1 MDIEIILEPDLHPN
15 EIAEIAVKAEEY
27 GIRALWS
34 SNYHQNWDAFISLVP
49 AAQKTKKILLGPLAV
64 SPFEMHPLKMANS
77 ILTLNELADGRAIIA
92 VGGGGGTL
100 GAMKFSCV
108 KDSCPGLSPFKI
120 IRAVREAV
128 EILNSAS
135 SKKFNMS
142 FDGDIFKITR
152 PYMQGFTWAKASP
165 PKIYTCSTEPQM
177 LRLGGRLADGLQMSD
192 VAIPMLGEA
201 IQNIKDGI
209 AKRESDIDDFRIG
222 NFWAWH
228 IKKDREES
236 MKEARRELIF
246 RGSLLPPFSLQH
258 FLTDEEAKIVID
270 NYNAG
275 PNNEFA
281 KAYISRSGV
290 IENVPED
297 LVNKLI
303 DDLSSAGDM
312 SDIDKELER
321 FYQFKEAGIT
331 DLSIRLFDD
340 PWDGL
345 KTIGEK
351 VLPALKQ

>member
-27 GIRALWS
+27 GVRALWS
-34 SNYHQNWDAFISLVP
+34 SNYHQNWDAFMSLVP
-49 AAQKTKKILLGPLAV
+49 AAQKTSKILLGPLAI

-77 ILTLNELADGRAIIA
+77 LLTLNEMSEGRAIIA
-92 VGGGGGTL
+92 VGAGGGTL
-100 GAMKFSCV
+100 GAMGEK
-108 KDSCPGLSPFKI
+108 PFRI
-120 IRAVREAV
+120 IRAVREAL
-128 EILNSAS
+128 EIIIMASQKKLNI
-135 SKKFNMS
+135 KYE
-142 FDGDIFKITR
+142 GEIFKVTR
-152 PYMQGFTWAKASP
+152 PFMQGFTWAKTDR
-165 PKIYTCSTEPQM
+165 PKVYTCSTEEQM
-177 LRLGGRLADGLQMSD
+177 LRLGGQYADGLQMSD
-192 VAIPMLGEA
+192 VALPMLDEA
-201 IQNIKDGI
+201 MKNIQVGLS
-209 AKRESDIDDFRIG
+209 KREESVEDFRIG

-246 RGSLLPPFSLQH
+246 RGSLLPPFSLHH
-258 FLTDEEAKIVID
+258 FLTDEEAQIVID

-290 IENVPED
+290 IENVPEE

-312 SDIDKELER
+312 SDINKELER
-321 FYQFKEAGIT
+321 FYQFKEAGMT

-345 KTIGEK
+345 KMIGEK
-351 VLPALKQ
+351 VLPALK

>member
-27 GIRALWS
+27 GVRALWS
-34 SNYHQNWDAFISLVP
+34 SNYHQNWDAFMSLVP
-49 AAQKTKKILLGPLAV
+49 AAQKTSKILLGPLAI

-77 ILTLNELADGRAIIA
+77 LLTLNEMSEGRAIIA
-92 VGGGGGTL
+92 VGAGGGTL
-100 GAMKFSCV
+100 GAMGEK
-108 KDSCPGLSPFKI
+108 PFRI
-120 IRAVREAV
+120 IRAVREAL
-128 EILNSAS
+128 EIIIMASQKKLNI
-135 SKKFNMS
+135 KYE
-142 FDGDIFKITR
+142 GEIFKVTR
-152 PYMQGFTWAKASP
+152 PFMQGFTWAKTDR
-165 PKIYTCSTEPQM
+165 PKVYTCSTEEQM
-177 LRLGGRLADGLQMSD
+177 LRLGGQYADGLQMSD
-192 VAIPMLGEA
+192 VALPMLDEA
-201 IQNIKDGI
+201 MKNIQVGLS
-209 AKRESDIDDFRIG
+209 KREESVEDFRIG

-246 RGSLLPPFSLQH
+246 RGSLLPPFSLHH
-258 FLTDEEAKIVID
+258 FLTDEEAQIVID

-312 SDIDKELER
+312 GDIDKELER
-321 FYQFKEAGIT
+321 FYQFKEGGIT

-340 PWDGL
+340 PWNGL
-345 KTIGEK
+345 KMIGEQ

>member
-49 AAQKTKKILLGPLAV
+49 AAQKTSKILLGPLAV

-100 GAMKFSCV
+100 GAMKYSCV

-120 IRAVREAV
+120 IRAVKEAV
-128 EILNSAS
+128 EVLNNAS

-152 PYMQGFTWAKASP
+152 PYMQGFTWAKESP

-201 IQNIKDGI
+201 MQNLSLI
-209 AKRESDIDDFRIG
+209 
-222 NFWAWH
+222 H
-228 IKKDREES
+228 I
-236 MKEARRELIF
+236 
-246 RGSLLPPFSLQH
+246 
-258 FLTDEEAKIVID
+258 
-270 NYNAG
+270 
-275 PNNEFA
+275 
-281 KAYISRSGV
+281 
-290 IENVPED
+290 
-297 LVNKLI
+297 
-303 DDLSSAGDM
+303 
-312 SDIDKELER
+312 
-321 FYQFKEAGIT
+321 
-331 DLSIRLFDD
+331 
-340 PWDGL
+340 
-345 KTIGEK
+345 
-351 VLPALKQ
+351 

>member
-15 EIAEIAVKAEEY
+15 EIAEIAVQAEKY
-27 GIRALWS
+27 GVRALWS

-49 AAQKTKKILLGPLAV
+49 AAQKTSKILLGPLAV

-92 VGGGGGTL
+92 VGAGGGTL

-120 IRAVREAV
+120 ITAMREAV
-128 EILNSAS
+128 EILTNAS
-135 SKKFNMS
+135 SKKFNLK

-152 PYMQGFTWAKASP
+152 PYMQGFTWAKSSP

-177 LRLGGRLADGLQMSD
+177 LRLGGQLADGLQMSD
-192 VAIPMLGEA
+192 VAIPMLDEA
-201 IQNIKDGI
+201 MKNINEGI
-209 AKRESDIDDFRIG
+209 SKRESSIDDFRIG

-228 IKKDREES
+228 IKDDKEES

-246 RGSLLPPFSLQH
+246 RGSLLPPFSLHH
-258 FLTDEEAKIVID
+258 FLTDDEAQIVID

-303 DDLSSAGDM
+303 GDLSSAGDL
-312 SDIDKELER
+312 SDIDNEVER
-321 FYQFKEAGIT
+321 FHQFKEAGMT
-331 DLSIRLFDD
+331 DLSIRLFDN
-340 PWDGL
+340 PWEGL
-345 KTIGEK
+345 KMIGEK
-351 VLPALKQ
+351 VLPALK

>member
-27 GIRALWS
+27 GVRAIWS
-34 SNYHQNWDAFISLVP
+34 SNYHQNWDAFMSLVP
-49 AAQKTKKILLGPLAV
+49 AAQKTSKILLGPLAI

-77 ILTLNELADGRAIIA
+77 LLTLNEMSEGRAIIA
-92 VGGGGGTL
+92 VGAGGGTL
-100 GAMKFSCV
+100 GAMGEK
-108 KDSCPGLSPFKI
+108 PFRI
-120 IRAVREAV
+120 IRAVREAL
-128 EILNSAS
+128 EIIIMASQKKLNI
-135 SKKFNMS
+135 KYE
-142 FDGDIFKITR
+142 GEIFKVTR
-152 PYMQGFTWAKASP
+152 PFMQGFTWAKTDR
-165 PKIYTCSTEPQM
+165 PKVYTCSTEEQM
-177 LRLGGRLADGLQMSD
+177 LRLGGQYADGLQMSD
-192 VAIPMLGEA
+192 VALPMLDEA
-201 IQNIKDGI
+201 MKNIQVGLS
-209 AKRESDIDDFRIG
+209 KREESVEDFRIG

-246 RGSLLPPFSLQH
+246 RGSLLPPFSLHH
-258 FLTDEEAKIVID
+258 FLTDEEAQIVID

-290 IENVPED
+290 IENVPEE

-312 SDIDKELER
+312 SDINKELER
-321 FYQFKEAGIT
+321 FYQFKEAGMT

-345 KTIGEK
+345 KMIGEK
-351 VLPALKQ
+351 VLPALK

>member
-49 AAQKTKKILLGPLAV
+49 AAQKTSKILLGPLAV

-100 GAMKFSCV
+100 GAMKYSCV

-120 IRAVREAV
+120 IRAVKEAV
-128 EILNSAS
+128 EVLNNAS

-142 FDGDIFKITR
+142 FEGDIFKITR

-201 IQNIKDGI
+201 MQNIKDGI
-209 AKRESDIDDFRIG
+209 AKRESEIDDFRIG
-222 NFWAWH
+222 VFPQQGDIH
-228 IKKDREES
+228 FEFLISSLEGLSTYFPSIKPTL
-236 MKEARRELIF
+236 EAPTGPIKGIPEIARAAEDAMIDKI
-246 RGSLLPPFSLQH
+246 SASFSL
-258 FLTDEEAKIVID
+258 
-270 NYNAG
+270 
-275 PNNEFA
+275 
-281 KAYISRSGV
+281 S
-290 IENVPED
+290 
-297 LVNKLI
+297 
-303 DDLSSAGDM
+303 
-312 SDIDKELER
+312 
-321 FYQFKEAGIT
+321 
-331 DLSIRLFDD
+331 
-340 PWDGL
+340 
-345 KTIGEK
+345 
-351 VLPALKQ
+351 

>member
-27 GIRALWS
+27 GVRALWS
-34 SNYHQNWDAFISLVP
+34 SNYHQNWDAFMSLVP
-49 AAQKTKKILLGPLAV
+49 AAQKTSKILLGPLAI

-77 ILTLNELADGRAIIA
+77 LLTLNEMSEGRAIIA
-92 VGGGGGTL
+92 VGAGGGTL
-100 GAMKFSCV
+100 GAMGEK
-108 KDSCPGLSPFKI
+108 PFRI

-128 EILNSAS
+128 EIIIMASEKKLNI
-135 SKKFNMS
+135 KYE
-142 FDGDIFKITR
+142 GEIFKVTR
-152 PYMQGFTWAKASP
+152 PFMQGFTWAKTDR
-165 PKIYTCSTEPQM
+165 PKVYTCSTEEQM
-177 LRLGGRLADGLQMSD
+177 LRLGGQYADGLQMSD
-192 VAIPMLGEA
+192 VALPMLNEA
-201 IQNIKDGI
+201 MKNIQVGLS
-209 AKRESDIDDFRIG
+209 KREESVEDFRIG

-246 RGSLLPPFSLQH
+246 RGSLLPPFSLHH
-258 FLTDEEAKIVID
+258 FLTDEEAQIVID

-312 SDIDKELER
+312 GDIDKELER
-321 FYQFKEAGIT
+321 FYQFKEGGIT

-340 PWDGL
+340 PWNGL
-345 KTIGEK
+345 KMIGEQ